1 MANNVIRIN
10 RRTKKGRTAAEAA
23 AVERDK
29 RVTDEKHLRG
39 RIMSL
44 TQVIHALLLEREDP
58 TAPIVYQREELV
70 TLNPE
75 DVSIIVTEHAR
86 PNQEGR
92 RDADVTIKLLGPD
105 LTPDV

>member
-1 MANNVIRIN
+1 MNGKVIRIN

-29 RVTDEKHLRG
+29 KITDVRHLQE

-58 TAPIVYQREELV
+58 DAPVVYQREELV

-86 PNQEGR
+86 PGVDGR
-92 RDADVTIKLLGPD
+92 RDADVTIKLL
-105 LTPDV
+105 TH

>member
-1 MANNVIRIN
+1 MNGKVIRIN

-29 RVTDEKHLRG
+29 KITDVKHLQG

-58 TAPIVYQREELV
+58 DAPVVYQREELV

-86 PNQEGR
+86 PGVDGR
-92 RDADVTIKLLGPD
+92 RDADVTVKLL
-105 LTPDV
+105 TH